1 MSPGARTSVPAATE
15 PVSGGLHP
23 TIRARVGENLAGRR
37 APRLLVAGVAL
48 AYLGVTLIKPDL
60 PAGLSMVD
68 FLLLG
73 LCGYSLTS
81 MTHQGSPATSG
92 VVRMFPWLWCIL
104 LGSFLGLAGVGMA
117 FWATDNL
124 IRTTFA
130 LLTFVCFWHLL
141 IAGRL
146 QRAAIAGTVVGFALT
161 CGFLLFASTNVRG
174 QALFPHANYAG
185 HYCAMATVI
194 CLSVARTWYWKVLA
208 LIGLAIA
215 LQQTSSFG
223 AMAMAVAMGA
233 VYVVRALTRY
243 TAILATGL
251 AILAIAGLFL
261 ATPQAAD
268 LVPSDGSSWSLS
280 ETISEDRFDRS
291 QSGRLQIWG
300 QALEA
305 WADSPLGVGPDGVRQ
320 RKVASLNGFYLE
332 IHSDPLGYL
341 VERGILGL
349 IGFVGLWT
357 TLILMAR
364 KRGIARVLIVGLLVS
379 GFFRETMHY
388 RHLWLLLALAFA
400 IDHLRNQADAEAAA
414 EAEADPDGV
423 DGTRAVDDPTPVRD
437 PSVVLDEYFPGTPR
451 WVPRR

>member
-1 MSPGARTSVPAATE
+1 MSPGARTSVPTATE
-15 PVSGGLHP
+15 PVTGGLHP
-23 TIRARVGENLAGRR
+23 TIRARVGENLTGRG
-37 APRLLVAGVAL
+37 APRLLLFGAFL

-81 MTHQGSPATSG
+81 MTHEGSPATSG
-92 VVRMFPWLWCIL
+92 VVRLFPWLWCIL

-130 LLTFVCFWHLL
+130 LLTFICFWHLL
-141 IAGRL
+141 IVGRL

-161 CGFLLFASTNVRG
+161 CGFLLFASTTVRG

-185 HYCAMATVI
+185 HFCAMATVI
-194 CLSVARTWYWKVLA
+194 CLSATRKWYWKVLA
-208 LIGLAIA
+208 LVGLAIA

-243 TAILATGL
+243 TAILAAGL
-251 AILAIAGLFL
+251 AILAIVGLFL

-305 WADSPLGVGPDGVRQ
+305 WVDSPLGVGPDGVRQ
-320 RKVASLNGFYLE
+320 RKVASLNGFFLE

-341 VERGILGL
+341 VERGIIGL
-349 IGFVGLWT
+349 IGFVGLWV
-357 TLILMAR
+357 TLFRIAR
-364 KRGIARVLIVGLLVS
+364 KRGVARVLIIGLLVS
-379 GFFRETMHY
+379 GLFRETMHY

-400 IDHLRNQADAEAAA
+400 IDHLRNRADADAEAAA
-414 EAEADPDGV
+414 DDRPDGG
-423 DGTRAVDDPTPVRD
+423 DGAPAAGD
-437 PSVVLDEYFPGTPR
+437 PSRARDASGVLDEYFPGTPR
-451 WVPRR
+451 WVPRH